1 VRATPHGLRHAAG
14 TTLAERTGDV
24 FAVAAFLRHKDLAT
38 ARAYVDN
45 LDDKAGDAARIVAAS
60 VK

>member
-1 VRATPHGLRHAAG
+1 
-14 TTLAERTGDV
+14 
-24 FAVAAFLRHKDLAT
+24 VAAFLRHKDLAT